1 MKLNVT
7 FMSGQLLTT
16 NKHQC
21 DDTDTT
27 FVVRVLSWTRHSP
40 PMGVYFSERL
50 SRGGWKV
57 KDQNEEN

>member
-1 MKLNVT
+1 
-7 FMSGQLLTT
+7 MSGQLLTT

-27 FVVRVLSWTRHSP
+27 FVVRVLSWTRHSSA
-40 PMGVYFSERL
+40 MGVYFPECL

-57 KDQNEEN
+57 KDQNEEK